1 MHGSYRNLGYILFVF
16 PLIIVAGFWI
26 PYFSQIPTFNASVTT
41 AVHLH
46 AFLLFAWVGLVVVQP
61 LAIRNGAVLLH
72 RVLGKASYAYVPTG
86 RLLLRPTALSS

>member
-1 MHGSYRNLGYILFVF
+1 VE
-16 PLIIVAGFWI
+16 
-26 PYFSQIPTFNASVTT
+26 
-41 AVHLH
+41 
-46 AFLLFAWVGLVVVQP
+46 VQP